1 MQVICRFL
9 SWVCDVL
16 PSCLM
21 FPSHAFTRFREA
33 SGKAAPTW
41 SFSTNYFSLSNFRES
56 KINSKHLDSKNT
68 SGYVRCTKECFQGS
82 YLAFV
87 SYSYFVRSSGEAE
100 ISGLLLQAR
109 KRGPRMT
116 ETRIWKVGKSM
127 KINSFFT
134 LPSGIFWYPLASFD
148 TFWLPIW
155 TWLGVSNASSTKRY
169 GAVQIR
175 QKSTAVANMKP
186 VSDFC
191 RTCWLMLSHG
201 SGRIDEEVENLYSAW
216 ELLSAEAGR
225 LFPCS
230 VSIFKIFWRPKL
242 VRVRYCLNC
251 VK

>member
-1 MQVICRFL
+1 MLGVR
-9 SWVCDVL
+9 
-16 PSCLM
+16 
-21 FPSHAFTRFREA
+21 
-33 SGKAAPTW
+33 
-41 SFSTNYFSLSNFRES
+41 
-56 KINSKHLDSKNT
+56 KN
-68 SGYVRCTKECFQGS
+68 
-82 YLAFV
+82 V
-87 SYSYFVRSSGEAE
+87 SRDR
-100 ISGLLLQAR
+100 ILLLSHTHILSDPLER
-109 KRGPRMT
+109 LRFPDFFYKLGSEDREWPRP
-116 ETRIWKVGKSM
+116 EFEKSENLWKSTV
-127 KINSFFT
+127 F
-134 LPSGIFWYPLASFD
+134 LLCHLASFD